1 MVVSRAGQSTIK
13 TCGHSDSCGSRGRP
27 GPTPPSTPSCCPARY
42 HLPAI
47 RDVDLRAALHP
58 RSWADRRGLVWVTV
72 AALLDINTGPPA
84 PPSATSSPAGAP
96 QPHKG
101 DLPRRMDE
109 SGRRMTDLRRR
120 LEPAVRLAQSG
131 LPGQILG
138 RLIEVQFLDRTVI
151 LAAQAFSA
159 ILPLFIVVS
168 TVSPHPGG
176 DSPGTV
182 LIGKLGLGASEMSS
196 LQTAVVPPPSARA
209 SVGVLGILLAL
220 LTATSFAR
228 ALQRSYQLAWRLPP
242 VGLRAA
248 WRPLALVVGLAL
260 YIELLFLFGR
270 LVRGVPA
277 GSVLEDLVT
286 FVGAWALWTGAGW
299 ILLAGRV
306 RPRLLAVGGLL
317 TAVGFAS
324 LRRLSA
330 FYLPSL
336 VASNQQQFGL
346 LGVAFTLFSWLSACS
361 FIIVVATVVGAVLAE
376 DPGRLAQ
383 FIRAP
388 RR

>member
-1 MVVSRAGQSTIK
+1 MPGHPANAEGAGS
-13 TCGHSDSCGSRGRP
+13 GHGLSSPRPSLSSGRWP
-27 GPTPPSTPSCCPARY
+27 PTA
-42 HLPAI
+42 
-47 RDVDLRAALHP
+47 
-58 RSWADRRGLVWVTV
+58 
-72 AALLDINTGPPA
+72 
-84 PPSATSSPAGAP
+84 ATSLPTATDAV
-96 QPHKG
+96 G

-109 SGRRMTDLRRR
+109 SGRRMADLRRR
-120 LEPAVRLAQSG
+120 LEPALHMAQAG
-131 LPGQILG
+131 LPGRILG
-138 RLIEVQFLDRTVI
+138 HLVEVRFLDRTVI

-159 ILPLFIVVS
+159 VLPLVIVVA
-168 TVSPHPGG
+168 TISPHPGG
-176 DSPGTV
+176 DSPGAY
-182 LIGKLGLGASEMSS
+182 LARRLGLAAEDVSS
-196 LQTAVVPPPSARA
+196 LQAVAAPPPSARA
-209 SVGVLGILLAL
+209 SIGVFSVVLAL

-228 ALQRSYQLAWRLPP
+228 ALQRSYELAWRLPP
-242 VGLRAA
+242 VGIRAA
-248 WRPLALVVGLAL
+248 WRPLALVLGLAL
-260 YIELLFLFGR
+260 YVELLFLFGR

-277 GSVLEDLVT
+277 GSVLEDLVA
-286 FVGAWALWTGAGW
+286 FAGAWALWTGAGW

-336 VASNQQQFGL
+336 VASNQRQFGL

-376 DPGRLAQ
+376 DPGRLGR
-383 FIRAP
+383 FIRAS

>member
-1 MVVSRAGQSTIK
+1 M
-13 TCGHSDSCGSRGRP
+13 
-27 GPTPPSTPSCCPARY
+27 
-42 HLPAI
+42 
-47 RDVDLRAALHP
+47 DL
-58 RSWADRRGLVWVTV
+58 T
-72 AALLDINTGPPA
+72 
-84 PPSATSSPAGAP
+84 
-96 QPHKG
+96 
-101 DLPRRMDE
+101 
-109 SGRRMTDLRRR
+109 RRMTNLRRR
-120 LEPAVRLAQSG
+120 VEPAVRLAQSG
-131 LPGQILG
+131 LPGRILG

-168 TVSPHPGG
+168 TISPHPGG
-176 DSPGTV
+176 DSPATILV
-182 LIGKLGLGASEMSS
+182 GKLGLGGAEMSS
-196 LQTAVVPPPSARA
+196 LQTAVAPPPSARA
-209 SVGVLGILLAL
+209 SIGVLGVVLTL

-260 YIELLFLFGR
+260 YIELLYLFGR

-286 FVGAWALWTGAGW
+286 FAGAWALWTGAGW

-317 TAVGFAS
+317 TAVGLAV

-330 FYLPSL
+330 FYLPTL
-336 VASNQQQFGL
+336 VISNQQQFGL
-346 LGVAFTLFSWLSACS
+346 LGLAFTLYTWLSACT
-361 FIIVVATVVGAVLAE
+361 FMIVVATVLGAVLAE
-376 DPGRLAQ
+376 DPGRLGR
-383 FIRAP
+383 FIRASDWAP
-388 RR
+388 AAGNQAR

>member
-1 MVVSRAGQSTIK
+1 M
-13 TCGHSDSCGSRGRP
+13 
-27 GPTPPSTPSCCPARY
+27 
-42 HLPAI
+42 
-47 RDVDLRAALHP
+47 DL
-58 RSWADRRGLVWVTV
+58 T
-72 AALLDINTGPPA
+72 
-84 PPSATSSPAGAP
+84 
-96 QPHKG
+96 
-101 DLPRRMDE
+101 
-109 SGRRMTDLRRR
+109 RRMTNLRRR
-120 LEPAVRLAQSG
+120 VEPAVRLAQSG
-131 LPGQILG
+131 LPGRILG

-168 TVSPHPGG
+168 TISPHPGG
-176 DSPGTV
+176 DSPATILV
-182 LIGKLGLGASEMSS
+182 GKLGLGGAEMSS
-196 LQTAVVPPPSARA
+196 LQTAVAPPPSARA
-209 SVGVLGILLAL
+209 SIGVLGVVLTL

-260 YIELLFLFGR
+260 YIELLYLFGR

-286 FVGAWALWTGAGW
+286 FAGAWALWTGAGW

-336 VASNQQQFGL
+336 VVSNQRQFGL

-361 FIIVVATVVGAVLAE
+361 FIIVVATVLGAVLAE
-376 DPGRLAQ
+376 DPGRLGR
-383 FIRAP
+383 FIRASDWAP
-388 RR
+388 AAGNQAR